1 MKIQMAHGG
10 GGAIMAEL
18 IDSVFKARFDN
29 PLLRAGGDAA
39 VLDLQGPTAF
49 TTDSFV
55 VQPLF
60 FPGGDI
66 GELAVCG
73 TVNDILTAGAIP
85 QYLSAAFVLEE
96 GLEIDTLTRVVDSM
110 VRAARQAGV
119 AIVTGDTKVVQGQGG
134 LIINTAG
141 VGAVHP
147 KHKPQP
153 PQPGDAILLSGT
165 LGEHHAAILSARM
178 GVENDI
184 RSDCAP
190 LVAMVRALLDAG
202 IAIRAMRD
210 ATRGGLGTVLHELAQ
225 QYSVA
230 LELGAELPVTLQVRG
245 FCSILGL
252 DPLYMGNEGKMV
264 FLVAGADADRAL
276 NLLRAA
282 PYGKDAAIIG
292 SVAEGWGASIAT
304 ALGSRRAIR
313 ALAGEGLPR
322 IC

>member
-1 MKIQMAHGG
+1 MKIQMSHGG

-18 IDSVFKARFDN
+18 IDTVFKSRFDN

-39 VLDLQGPTAF
+39 VLDLTGPTAF

-73 TVNDILTAGAIP
+73 TVNDILTAGALP

-110 VRAARQAGV
+110 ARAAAQAGV

-141 VGAVHP
+141 VGAVHRS
-147 KHKPQP
+147 HKPQP

-190 LVAMVRALLDAG
+190 LVCMVRALLDAG

-210 ATRGGLGTVLHELAQ
+210 ATRGGLGTVLHELSH

-230 LELGAELPVTLQVRG
+230 LELGAELPVTPQVRG

-264 FLVAGADADRAL
+264 FLVAADDADRTVD
-276 NLLRAA
+276 LLRAA

-292 SVAEGWGASIAT
+292 RVAEGRGASIAT